1 MKIRLSFLLLISTI
15 FLSSCSKQGPVFEN
29 YQKFSQNSWDRF
41 NQIIF
46 NVPIDDT
53 EGAYEFS
60 LIIKPTNDF
69 PYETMPVYVILK
81 TPSGEERTNEVKVRI
96 KEGGKFIGQKEGE
109 PLVIKASLWKELK
122 ISDKG
127 KCRLSVENMVPKIQT
142 PGISEIGLIVEKVKN

>member
-1 MKIRLSFLLLISTI
+1 MKIQLSFLLLISTI
-15 FLSSCSKQGPVFEN
+15 FFSSCSKQGPVFEN

-46 NVPIDDT
+46 NVPIDDS
-53 EGAYEFS
+53 EGDYEFS

-96 KEGGKFIGQKEGE
+96 REGGKFIGQKEGE
-109 PLVIKASLWKELK
+109 PVVIKASLWKELK
-122 ISDKG
+122 IADKG